1 MKAMNHFVVEL
12 EKQLH
17 DTVTTES
24 GIKFHI
30 DPKWNEF
37 ENRVVEGPV
46 KALPAKHDTPV
57 RIGDTLYFHHLV
69 VLQDGQRL
77 GAGDNDFLVLYDPVT
92 CVSNQAIAYKDQDT
106 GEVNPLGDWC
116 LLTPVNQE
124 EDFTS
129 EVVEV
134 ITFKKAPPKKAKLWK
149 GNALSNELGVTEGDV
164 VAFKKNMDYS
174 IKIDGEEKYR
184 VDAQD
189 LLFVYND

>member
-12 EKQLH
+12 EKRFN
-17 DTVTTES
+17 DTITTDS

-57 RIGDTLYFHHLV
+57 RVGDTLYFHHLV

-77 GAGDNDFLVLYDPVT
+77 GAGENDYLVLYDPNT

-106 GEVNPLGDWC
+106 GEVHPLGDWC
-116 LLTPVNQE
+116 LMSPVEQE
-124 EDFTS
+124 EELAS
-129 EVVEV
+129 EVLEIVSLK
-134 ITFKKAPPKKAKLWK
+134 TPPPKTAQLWK
-149 GNALSNELGVTEGDV
+149 GNVATMDLGLTEGDIV
-164 VAFKKNMDYS
+164 GIKRNMDYS
-174 IKIDGEEKYR
+174 LMIDGKEKYR
-184 VDAQD
+184 VDPED
-189 LLFVYND
+189 LLYVYND